1 MATNPTSS
9 QRILLV
15 AAVIIVALLAVN
27 AFLLYNKY
35 SQDRVLTEKTTE
47 LDAANKLQIEL
58 EKQYQEALSELEEM
72 RGSNQELN
80 SIIDRQKEELRVQKE
95 RISEMIRTGKE
106 LGKAQAE
113 MQNLR
118 SQTEGYLAENQR
130 LKEENLQLL
139 TAKQQLEE
147 RTQAL
152 SANLD
157 SANVRTA
164 ALEGEKASLSAEKEQ
179 LSSEKE
185 VLSATVNLASVVKIQ
200 NVRVTPLKE
209 RSSGKTVKKKY
220 AKNVDQLK
228 ICFQTIANEV
238 ARPGMERFFVRII
251 SPLGET
257 LAIDQLG
264 SGVIVDKKTG
274 EEMRYTHIAEY
285 DYNNDQTD
293 VCFNWNRNLSAF
305 QKGNYKVEVYNKG
318 HKAGEGNFELK

>member
-1 MATNPTSS
+1 MATNQSSS
-9 QRILLV
+9 QRILII

-35 SQDRVLTEKTTE
+35 SQDRVISEKSTE
-47 LDAANKLQIEL
+47 LDEANKLQIEL

-72 RGSNQELN
+72 RGSNTELN
-80 SIIDRQKEELRVQKE
+80 SMIDRQKEELRQQKE
-95 RISEMIRTGKE
+95 RISELIRTGKE
-106 LGKAQAE
+106 LGKAQSE

-118 SQTEGYLAENQR
+118 VQVQGYLAENQR

-152 SANLD
+152 SQTLD

-164 ALEGEKASLSAEKEQ
+164 TLEGEKASLSAEKEQ
-179 LSSEKE
+179 LTSDKQ
-185 VLSATVNLASVVKIQ
+185 VLESTVNLASVIKIQ
-200 NVRVTPLKE
+200 NVQVTPLKE

-228 ICFQTIANEV
+228 ICFQTTANEV
-238 ARPGMERFFVRII
+238 ARSGIERFFVRII

-257 LAIDQLG
+257 MAIDQLG

-274 EEMRYTHIAEY
+274 EEMRYTHLAEY
-285 DYNNDQTD
+285 DYNNDQAD
-293 VCFNWNRNLSAF
+293 VCFNWDPNLGNF
-305 QKGNYKVEVYNKG
+305 QKGK
-318 HKAGEGNFELK
+318 